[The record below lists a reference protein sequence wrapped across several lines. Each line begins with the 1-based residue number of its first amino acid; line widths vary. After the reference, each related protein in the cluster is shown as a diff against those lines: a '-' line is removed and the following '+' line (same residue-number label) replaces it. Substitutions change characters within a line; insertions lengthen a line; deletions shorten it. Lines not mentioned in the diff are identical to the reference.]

1 MAGLSRRAFVAGVAG
16 ATLTPAWAEPAPLH
30 LTPMFATTPLRTNR
44 VAMIFT
50 AVDLA
55 LPDLEVIGDQ
65 GPVSLASIKG
75 RTLLLSLWAEWCVPC
90 LVEARD
96 LAPLR
101 RRFAGPRFD
110 VTALLTGSL
119 RKLDYAGARAKL
131 KDNGTGDL
139 PLLVEPNGGHDVLK
153 TLSLPM
159 GSFGALPCTLL
170 VDRQGRV
177 RGRATGMPAFAG
189 PAPSGG
195 GVLSDADKGKLL
207 ESGRSAW
214 ASADGAAFVQALRDG
229 ALDRLV

>member
-1 MAGLSRRAFVAGVAG
+1 MTGLSRRAFVGGAAG
-16 ATLTPAWAEPAPLH
+16 AALGPASVKSAPLR
-30 LTPMFATTPLRTNR
+30 LTPMFAATPLRTNR
-44 VAMIFT
+44 IAMLFT

-55 LPDLEVIGDQ
+55 LPDLTVIGDH
-65 GPVSLASIKG
+65 GPIPLASIKG
-75 RTLLLSLWAEWCVPC
+75 PTLLLSLWAEWCVPC

-101 RRFAGPRFD
+101 RRFSGPRFD
-110 VTALLTGSL
+110 IATLLTGSL

-131 KDNGTGDL
+131 KENGTGDL
-139 PLLVEPNGGHDVLK
+139 PLLVEPNGGHDALK

-170 VDRQGRV
+170 VDRRGRV
-177 RGRATGMPAFAG
+177 RGRAIGMAAFAG
-189 PAPSGG
+189 APPSAGK
-195 GVLSDADKGKLL
+195 VLSDADKGKLL

-229 ALDRLV
+229 ALDRL